1 MAYCPFGFQKAD
13 VEAGRTYKSL
23 RSLAIKSFFGI
34 QKASVCQKTI
44 KGRSHMWNP
53 LIWRHQDCREY
64 GLHKANATFQKQLA
78 IATTSTTLHQPSH
91 TAL

>member
-1 MAYCPFGFQKAD
+1 
-13 VEAGRTYKSL
+13 
-23 RSLAIKSFFGI
+23 
-34 QKASVCQKTI
+34 
-44 KGRSHMWNP
+44 MWNP
-53 LIWRHQDCREY
+53 LIWRHQDCREC